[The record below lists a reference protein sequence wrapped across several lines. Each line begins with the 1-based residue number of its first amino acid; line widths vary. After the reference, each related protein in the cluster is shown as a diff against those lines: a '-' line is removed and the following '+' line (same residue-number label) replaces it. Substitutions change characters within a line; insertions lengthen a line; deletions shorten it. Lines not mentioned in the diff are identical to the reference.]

1 MDGFSTVP
9 CFFALFL
16 ISSHLAGRRSTPI
29 TNERYGRRVILQI
42 MEILAGKFSLPLPV
56 SEGRTVEKEP
66 LKSITSKC
74 NLQRAPGVGLL
85 FYLFV
90 PPETN
95 STERTISAN
104 YSILPYGVCENLP

>member
-9 CFFALFL
+9 CLFALFL
-16 ISSHLAGRRSTPI
+16 FSSHLAGRRSTPI
-29 TNERYGRRVILQI
+29 TSERYGRRVILQ

-56 SEGRTVEKEP
+56 SEGRTMENEP

-74 NLQRAPGVGLL
+74 NLQRAPGAGLL
-85 FYLFV
+85 IHLCV